1 MKKPTATL
9 TAFAL
14 LLSMTA
20 LSAGASTAMIKSNKG
35 GIKVDARGINLAD
48 EQGQEILYSRLQR
61 AAKQMC
67 GSTSLQAV
75 GSLQRAAA
83 NRQCVDET
91 LTRAVESVG
100 NSELTEFHK
109 TS

>member
-20 LSAGASTAMIKSNKG
+20 LSAGSSVRQN
-35 GIKVDARGINLAD
+35 R
-48 EQGQEILYSRLQR
+48 
-61 AAKQMC
+61 C
-67 GSTSLQAV
+67 AV
-75 GSLQRAAA
+75 LPAC
-83 NRQCVDET
+83 RQCVDET